1 MSTKIKLIF
10 ELYDND
16 IDICDI
22 LTVDNKTRKEIIDKF
37 NTALDSNKAIPYKDI
52 ILDSCNGNR
61 FTIKIKRKGK
71 C

>member
-37 NTALDSNKAIPYKDI
+37 NTALDSNRAIPYQDI
-52 ILDSCNGNR
+52 ILEGYNGKK
-61 FTIKIKRKGK
+61 FTIKIKRKDK
-71 C
+71 N